1 MASNGRAGSIP
12 APGTF
17 VKPQQFDYQIV
28 GVFVFELLGKYW
40 ALSVLAAKIFY
51 FLKYKIGKNP
61 PAETGVIRCY
71 GRQRAT
77 NLYFSDSRRQM

>member
-1 MASNGRAGSIP
+1 
-12 APGTF
+12 
-17 VKPQQFDYQIV
+17 
-28 GVFVFELLGKYW
+28 LGKYW

-71 GRQRAT
+71 GRQRLLISIFPVPADRCERT
-77 NLYFSDSRRQM
+77 AAGFKCRNVCNGSPRSKDPPPIDYS